1 MKLFIGDDSAA
12 CRELAAKAKTSG
24 ETVEYLS
31 QTDFCFKGW
40 LKKDAQKYRQ
50 FTHVIICRRVVCEN
64 DRDLC
69 ELINQ
74 FRLIY
79 TAKITVVLDTF
90 SESLVRLL
98 LENGISNICC
108 LDSSKE
114 ETLKQLNLCL
124 TKGLEPIYWLRKLPD
139 EEKSGGVKKR
149 ITALALA
156 AILTILA
163 LGTVIAVVVA
173 ASKENTD
180 SKSPSPAEQTTVT
193 TLSSKVTNSGSVTT
207 TAPPET
213 EAATTTTVTTA
224 NVASEK
230 KTTTTTKVTTTA
242 KKPDE
247 KVTTT
252 TPHTANSTVTTVKK
266 TEPKKTT
273 TTVKKATTT
282 TKKATSA
289 TTTKKKT
296 TTTTTKRKSTT
307 TTTTKKVVTTT
318 TSLVPIPLRGL
329 ALKTDSPDNTVY
341 IKVGDTTKVTPIFT
355 PAQATNKKVTW
366 SSNREDR
373 AIVDKNGVVTGRSP
387 GAVIIKCVSDDGGL
401 SAACMIV
408 VTE

>member
-1 MKLFIGDDSAA
+1 MKS
-12 CRELAAKAKTSG
+12 
-24 ETVEYLS
+24 
-31 QTDFCFKGW
+31 
-40 LKKDAQKYRQ
+40 
-50 FTHVIICRRVVCEN
+50 
-64 DRDLC
+64 
-69 ELINQ
+69 
-74 FRLIY
+74 
-79 TAKITVVLDTF
+79 
-90 SESLVRLL
+90 
-98 LENGISNICC
+98 
-108 LDSSKE
+108 SSKE
-114 ETLKQLNLCL
+114 YITFLVVFFLIFSFFIIYPHLSGDQRQVRSENYNVSFTIQGYVAKINNAVYHTDKQTLSFDLN
-124 TKGLEPIYWLRKLPD
+124 
-139 EEKSGGVKKR
+139 VKKEYETEDSEPQITQIISEGSSHELEFDIFRETDFKSRVTVYGVESDFYYVR
-149 ITALALA
+149 IKLTSTSPDVTPPPEIDEFGDVITYPVEKGEETASYVY
-156 AILTILA
+156 IDYRNVTFIK
-163 LGTVIAVVVA
+163 
-173 ASKENTD
+173 SKQ
-180 SKSPSPAEQTTVT
+180 SAPAEQTTVT

-213 EAATTTTVTTA
+213 EAATTTTVTVA
-224 NVASEK
+224 NVVSEK

-289 TTTKKKT
+289 TTTKRKT